1 MQIYSFSPFGYEGS
15 LVTVEV
21 DLRRGIPAV
30 DLVGLAD
37 SAVKEARERMHA
49 AIRNSGFDFPPE
61 RVLISLSPADL
72 RKEGAGFDLPIALG
86 VLYAGKNGAMAD
98 SEEASTVLDRDSKF
112 ISEDILIMGELE
124 LSGKVRPVKGVH
136 AAVSTASMAGIRKC
150 IVPSANAT
158 EAREVSGM
166 QVFGADSLSDAFSAL
181 QNPEVFTMNKKAALA
196 EEDLSDE
203 NVDIVEGVTFS
214 KVVAGFEFS
223 EIKGQQKL
231 VRALQIAAC
240 GGHNLIAVG
249 APGCGKTMAIQK
261 MPALMPLLTLE
272 EAQSVTRIY
281 SIAGLL
287 QPNQPLVRVAPFRMP
302 HQTATIE
309 GICGGGVNC
318 RPGEISLS
326 HNGVLFLDEAAEF
339 RSSVL
344 QMLRVPLESG
354 HITLCRAGRSTVFP
368 ASFQLVMASN
378 PCPCGNYGS
387 KTKICLCSARSI
399 ELYWKK
405 FSGPLLDRVDL
416 RVKIENE
423 SDKTDSVSTAE
434 LRKDIARGVKIQRS
448 RQGKKNAYLTPTEIL
463 DYCKVSPEIQQFIN
477 TSCER
482 YNLSPR
488 AVSSCLKVS
497 RTIAD
502 MEGSSEIKMEHIQEA
517 ISYRKEFADE
527 DYKEKRLSVKNNL

>member
-1 MQIYSFSPFGYEGS
+1 
-15 LVTVEV
+15 
-21 DLRRGIPAV
+21 
-30 DLVGLAD
+30 
-37 SAVKEARERMHA
+37 
-49 AIRNSGFDFPPE
+49 
-61 RVLISLSPADL
+61 
-72 RKEGAGFDLPIALG
+72 
-86 VLYAGKNGAMAD
+86 
-98 SEEASTVLDRDSKF
+98 
-112 ISEDILIMGELE
+112 
-124 LSGKVRPVKGVH
+124 
-136 AAVSTASMAGIRKC
+136 
-150 IVPSANAT
+150 
-158 EAREVSGM
+158 
-166 QVFGADSLSDAFSAL
+166 
-181 QNPEVFTMNKKAALA
+181 
-196 EEDLSDE
+196 
-203 NVDIVEGVTFS
+203 
-214 KVVAGFEFS
+214 
-223 EIKGQQKL
+223 
-231 VRALQIAAC
+231 
-240 GGHNLIAVG
+240 
-249 APGCGKTMAIQK
+249 
-261 MPALMPLLTLE
+261 
-272 EAQSVTRIY
+272 
-281 SIAGLL
+281 
-287 QPNQPLVRVAPFRMP
+287 
-302 HQTATIE
+302 
-309 GICGGGVNC
+309 
-318 RPGEISLS
+318 
-326 HNGVLFLDEAAEF
+326 
-339 RSSVL
+339 
-344 QMLRVPLESG
+344 MLRVPLESG

-527 DYKEKRLSVKNNL
+527 V